1 MAEFKRDYGSGRDF
15 VAKVRLS
22 PMENEDLERIAR
34 CCNKS
39 KSDIIRDALR
49 QYSQRFWRYSDNY
62 LQENPG
68 VMTVFDD

>member
-1 MAEFKRDYGSGRDF
+1 MTEYKREYGNGREC

-22 PMENEDLERIAR
+22 ASENDDLERIAW

-62 LQENPG
+62 LKENPG
-68 VMTVFDD
+68 IMTVFDD